1 MTGFG
6 TGEAPLGGGRLWI
19 EVRSLN
25 HRFLEARVRLPTEI
39 AEHTFYVEQRC
50 RELLHRGRYDVNA
63 RLEGP
68 TLAAPS
74 FDLERARAAHAALCL
89 LRDELAPGTEVP
101 LALLASLPE
110 LMNQETRLSFDDVRQ
125 ALDAALSLAVTRL
138 DHMRTAEGD
147 SLRAELKKLLRAARE
162 LRASIAAAQ
171 PEITQSARRRVQER
185 LDRLLRDHAIGVDP
199 TRLESEVVLLAERA
213 DVTEELAR
221 LESHFEQF
229 ERSCDLNAP
238 VGRML
243 DFLLQE
249 VGREANT
256 IGAKSQEASL
266 THLVVELKAGI
277 ERMREQVQN
286 VE

>member
-39 AEHTFYVEQRC
+39 AEHAFYVEQRC

-68 TLAAPS
+68 TLPAPS
-74 FDLERARAAHAALCL
+74 FDLERARAAHAALRR
-89 LRDELAPGTEVP
+89 LRDEFAPETEVP
-101 LALLASLPE
+101 LALLASMPE
-110 LMNQETRLSFDDVRQ
+110 LLSQQTRLSFDEVRR
-125 ALDAALSLAVTRL
+125 ALDTALSLAVASL
-138 DHMRTAEGD
+138 DHMRTTEGD
-147 SLRAELKKLLRAARE
+147 SLRTELKKLLSTARE
-162 LRASIAAAQ
+162 LRASIAASQ
-171 PEITQSARRRVQER
+171 PEITQSARRRIQDR
-185 LDRLLRDHAIGVDP
+185 LDRLLREHELGVDP
-199 TRLESEVVLLAERA
+199 ARLESEVVLLAERA

-229 ERSCDLNAP
+229 ERSCDLDTP
-238 VGRML
+238 VGRKL